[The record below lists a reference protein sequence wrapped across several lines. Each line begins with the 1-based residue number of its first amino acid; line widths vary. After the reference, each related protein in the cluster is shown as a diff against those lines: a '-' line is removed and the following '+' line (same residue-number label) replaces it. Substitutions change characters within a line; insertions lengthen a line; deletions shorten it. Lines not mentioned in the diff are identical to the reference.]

1 MRISDWRSDVCSSDL
16 YKARPEEQYVAPVAK
31 PKLNLQ
37 KPFLRYWRRHA
48 KLSQESAADQLNV
61 SRGLLSQLENAK
73 TPYTQRVVEQAAK
86 VYDCSP
92 AEIIAGPGCIDL
104 DLLANA
110 IETVDEI
117 CVRMRLNA
125 DSAEKANM
133 TVSFYRES
141 LQPRVT

>member
-37 KPFLRYWRRHA
+37 KTFLRYRRRHA

-73 TPYTQRVVEQAAK
+73 TPYTQRSEERRVGKECV
-86 VYDCSP
+86 S
-92 AEIIAGPGCIDL
+92 
-104 DLLANA
+104 
-110 IETVDEI
+110 TVRSRTTPNHYNKKNKDK
-117 CVRMRLNA
+117 NYNT
-125 DSAEKANM
+125 KK
-133 TVSFYRES
+133 
-141 LQPRVT
+141 